1 MSKFSLEIDTIGR
14 TGYVVVNDHDCACT
28 RALSPSI
35 NLDLDS
41 DGQLCGI
48 EFLTLAALNDIAV
61 TDIASLVSDAD
72 FAEVQA
78 LLEQSRLEQAQ

>member
-14 TGYVVVNDHDCACT
+14 TGYIVVNDHDCAST

-48 EFLTLAALNDIAV
+48 EFLTLAALDEISV
-61 TDIASLVSDAD
+61 KDIASLITDAD
-72 FAEVQA
+72 FAEVRA